1 METYIHL
8 EFLDYEKKVFKYLKI
23 NSQIIKIE
31 KNYENIKLNYIKN
44 SEHYLETI
52 KLFNNEIDFIEY
64 NIDIYIN
71 QINNYAC
78 LISSKN
84 NYTFSVINYDNK
96 KLLDKIEIKQ
106 NKNVYNLTLYD
117 NNGLKYCRRF
127 NIINCSLEYIKKN
140 NFNVPEFL
148 VSGSY
153 NIDIFHNQI
162 SVHKL
167 KEPIYY
173 EIDFIKINKEDK
185 DYLLSLE
192 SNLNKQYNILLN
204 DKNLDDETKNIKF
217 KLIIDNLINFEKK
230 YKFQELEIIKRI
242 LSSRKNLEL
251 YEKDYNIFYAYAYFL
266 VIKSLKTI
274 DIGFAIYSIFLNLLN
289 DLKTN
294 IPNSFDIIRIIIWYK
309 DNYIKNE
316 QFEKKI

>member
-1 METYIHL
+1 MFI
-8 EFLDYEKKVFKYLKI
+8 
-23 NSQIIKIE
+23 
-31 KNYENIKLNYIKN
+31 
-44 SEHYLETI
+44 
-52 KLFNNEIDFIEY
+52 NEIDFIEY

-117 NNGLKYCRRF
+117 NKGLKYCRRF
-127 NIINCSLEYIKKN
+127 NIINCSLESIKKN

-167 KEPIYY
+167 KEPIY
-173 EIDFIKINKEDK
+173 
-185 DYLLSLE
+185 LE

-266 VIKSLKTI
+266 VIISLKTI
-274 DIGFAIYSIFLNLLN
+274 DTGFTIYSIFLNLLN

-294 IPNSFDIIRIIIWYK
+294 IPNSFDIIKIIIWYNC
-309 DNYIKNE
+309 NYIKNE
-316 QFEKKI
+316 QFEIKYINFLLKKK